1 LGLDFEPAHFPKLIS
16 RIKGMYRGHKLALTG
31 TKGGAKI
38 ILRLLRPPKL
48 STKIYFDK
56 KVKALGL
63 ETVDLMKNLR

>member
-1 LGLDFEPAHFPKLIS
+1 
-16 RIKGMYRGHKLALTG
+16 MYRGHKLALTG